1 MKKKNVLLRRR
12 EYEVDDNNDK
22 VAAESTSKSICLLF
36 GPLAFFRRR
45 MRILYSPKDK
55 GRVD

>member
-1 MKKKNVLLRRR
+1 MKKKNVLLRAR
-12 EYEVDDNNDK
+12 EYEVDDDNDK

-36 GPLAFFRRR
+36 GPLALFCRR
-45 MRILYSPKDK
+45 MRILYTPEDK